1 MDRKFVGILGA
12 AVASA
17 VAFIWFQS
25 EDEDELEKDSYQIN
39 GDDPK
44 RTKHLVED
52 TSSSDESVSKISD
65 EEDTEDEEEEEEEEE
80 EDEEEEE
87 EEEQEEEKETKK
99 KRPSKKSN
107 PKKKSN

>member
-17 VAFIWFQS
+17 VAFLWFQS
-25 EDEDELEKDSYQIN
+25 EDDDELEKDSYERS

-52 TSSSDESVSKISD
+52 SSSSSDESVSSVSDEDESED
-65 EEDTEDEEEEEEEEE
+65 EEDTEDDEEE
-80 EDEEEEE
+80 ED
-87 EEEQEEEKETKK
+87 
-99 KRPSKKSN
+99 S
-107 PKKKSN
+107 

>member
-17 VAFIWFQS
+17 VAFLWFQS
-25 EDEDELEKDSYQIN
+25 EDDDELEKDSYERS

-52 TSSSDESVSKISD
+52 SSSSDESVSSVSDEDESED
-65 EEDTEDEEEEEEEEE
+65 EEDTEDDEEE
-80 EDEEEEE
+80 ED
-87 EEEQEEEKETKK
+87 
-99 KRPSKKSN
+99 S
-107 PKKKSN
+107 

>member
-17 VAFIWFQS
+17 VAFLWFQS
-25 EDEDELEKDSYQIN
+25 EDDDELEKDSYERS

-52 TSSSDESVSKISD
+52 SSSSDESVSSISEEEEDEED
-65 EEDTEDEEEEEEEEE
+65 EEDTEDDEEE
-80 EDEEEEE
+80 ED
-87 EEEQEEEKETKK
+87 
-99 KRPSKKSN
+99 S
-107 PKKKSN
+107 

>member
-52 TSSSDESVSKISD
+52 TSSSDESVSTISD
-65 EEDTEDEEEEEEEEE
+65 EEDEDTEEDEE
-80 EDEEEEE
+80 EEEEE

-99 KRPSKKSN
+99 KGPSKKSN
-107 PKKKSN
+107 PKKKGN